1 MRTPRFYFWIA
12 ISLLAIAVV
21 ALGDRAHGQD
31 FIHPVISAVVSS
43 DDSDQPIK
51 DQETIRKSFTL
62 PAGER
67 SLEVDNVNGVIEVT
81 GSQTDQV
88 QVVVNKTIHAES
100 KEKVEQARKE
110 VTIET
115 SQDGGSVK
123 LYVKGPFRCN
133 HHCMQSNGHEGYSVV
148 TDFQIQVPQNIALN
162 LHDVNGGHI
171 QVKNVTG
178 HYSLNNV
185 NGGIEMEDVAGWGT
199 AHTVN
204 GGVKASFHETPRQD
218 SSFGSVNGSIEL
230 YFPANLSADFRFS
243 SLNGGIFTDF
253 SMTGLPEQVSQPENH
268 NGRFVIRT
276 GRATGGRVASGGPQ
290 IKAQTVNG
298 SIRILERQ

>member
-21 ALGDRAHGQD
+21 ALGNRAHGQD

-110 VTIET
+110 VT
-115 SQDGGSVK
+115 
-123 LYVKGPFRCN
+123 
-133 HHCMQSNGHEGYSVV
+133 
-148 TDFQIQVPQNIALN
+148 
-162 LHDVNGGHI
+162 
-171 QVKNVTG
+171 
-178 HYSLNNV
+178 
-185 NGGIEMEDVAGWGT
+185 
-199 AHTVN
+199 
-204 GGVKASFHETPRQD
+204 
-218 SSFGSVNGSIEL
+218 
-230 YFPANLSADFRFS
+230 
-243 SLNGGIFTDF
+243 
-253 SMTGLPEQVSQPENH
+253 
-268 NGRFVIRT
+268 
-276 GRATGGRVASGGPQ
+276 
-290 IKAQTVNG
+290 
-298 SIRILERQ
+298 